1 MIKFCASVI
10 QGKSER
16 AGTVQPG
23 GEKGPG
29 GISSVCVN
37 ICRKSVMKAE
47 TDCLHYARTSSVR
60 EVLQCS
66 N

>member
-1 MIKFCASVI
+1 MIKFCASLI
-10 QGKSER
+10 QGESER

-29 GISSVCVN
+29 GISSLSAN
-37 ICRKSVMKAE
+37 ICRESVMKAE
-47 TDCLHYARTSSVR
+47 TDCLHYARTSALR